1 MGDETVYHSMAPV
14 HELCTAGWTS
24 VDSVNAF
31 GTYRI
36 GCVNK
41 NDAWFD
47 WVPSRDAPTAGAHC
61 CINRFFTD
69 VPQFYVETTAEPT
82 PSPVETTPA
91 PTSTTAPPT
100 PLPTPF
106 VPYSDL
112 PGTLQEPAGCE
123 ARPSLTKLDGD
134 IVYCAFDGIIYLN
147 GRSTCIVDDQSNPDV
162 TAAAVNTA
170 FETNWYMSADG
181 CEHVADYD
189 TATDAQ
195 LYVTNE
201 LLNDLEGDID
211 QLEADMQAEAADLD
225 SYLDSWKDEVKQIIE
240 GSLSNF
246 DADTLAALTA
256 YMNDHLS
263 SD

>member
-1 MGDETVYHSMAPV
+1 
-14 HELCTAGWTS
+14 
-24 VDSVNAF
+24 VNAF

-69 VPQFYVETTAEPT
+69 VPEFYVETTAEPT
-82 PSPVETTPA
+82 EEPTPRPVETTKEPTKQPATTTPA
-91 PTSTTAPPT
+91 PTTTTAPPT

-123 ARPSLTKLDGD
+123 ARPALTKLDGD

-147 GRSTCIVDDQSNPDV
+147 GRSTCIVDDPTNPDV
-162 TAAAVNTA
+162 TATAVNTA

-181 CEHVADYD
+181 CEHNADYD

-201 LLNDLEGDID
+201 LLNDLESDID
-211 QLEADMQAEAADLD
+211 ALEADMAAEAADLD
-225 SYLDSWKDEVKQIIE
+225 SYLDSWKSDVRSIIE
-240 GSLSNF
+240 GSLANF
-246 DADTLAALTA
+246 DADTQAALTA